1 MKSIVRPMVAE
12 LTFSRAYGLKG
23 SGWPAQTVVKKGR
36 GLLIMTRTRFLEG
49 PLSPL
54 AGFRQQR

>member
-1 MKSIVRPMVAE
+1 MVAE